1 MSQFPASRPKTLPP
15 SDKKSSGPGLTIINV
30 ESYPECDN
38 PVNSKLSPEPVFS
51 PRVKQ
56 GRKDKTLISQS
67 IEKDSETKTKK
78 NNFNDFLTK
87 MEQFQKAKN
96 EKLVNMQVSKKV
108 QEEEKLSNLPKVKMS
123 EMSKKI
129 LEEKK
134 RREGN
139 FPVSPASCK
148 EKVLKNSSNS
158 TKDLKTKP
166 LIDAQVLEAQVK
178 PQGFKEDFREKAKE
192 VKAEGKKE
200 VQREVHVMSNSDKVL
215 ASKLVKEIN
224 SVVDEVGGGKFTL
237 SQLQSKIV
245 LVKMGFLNGSPGE
258 EKLVAKMWNVTGA
271 DLHGEL
277 SLENLRTF
285 LLGVMNFYLQSMG
298 HSLPEGQFGR
308 IIDGKLYVNQ
318 QEVEKIHRFFMP
330 LYENR
335 TSEMKKM
342 LSAVSSEKNIKASK
356 DLKPELQAQDKPE
369 RLTRAD
375 TVGKFESASRPKTQ
389 GSAFLQRPAEVAKP
403 DPAHSSAQAPK
414 ASPPTQQVKS
424 IQPSQST
431 SALQSKPDR
440 QAGKLQIPEPA
451 RPSTQSKPSNLSI
464 PLNLTNLTNL
474 TNPSNPSN
482 PTSLTSIKPPDLS
495 SPSKLEQD
503 ESPAI
508 VVRVKEAHIS
518 KSNPKQ
524 PAPGKATE
532 KSSKPESKM
541 AKVQSVKSLTK
552 ETRENCMTPKSRR
565 SENLNTSFR
574 SARSKSRSK
583 AQNSARSSISESEW
597 TEINNDKISDPSI
610 LLKAQ
615 DLLGAFCNKPKNVVS
630 QNSLNANNKEIK
642 GLNEVKAGFDE
653 DRKSL
658 PRKGEEQASG
668 SKLLFKKESGFKGHL
683 NKGIDQ
689 DLRRV
694 QDMMKSKSRSPD
706 KGAEEFVVEVSMPD
720 GTQKTLKIPVN
731 SNHKVIVEK
740 FARENHLTGEMA
752 NILLGSISNL

>member
-1 MSQFPASRPKTLPP
+1 MSQFPTSRPKTLPP
-15 SDKKSSGPGLTIINV
+15 SDKKASGPGLTIINV

-67 IEKDSETKTKK
+67 IEKDSETKSKK

-96 EKLVNMQVSKKV
+96 EKLVNMQVTKKV

-139 FPVSPASCK
+139 YPVSPVNSK
-148 EKVLKNSSNS
+148 EKVLKPSSNS

-166 LIDAQVLEAQVK
+166 LIEA
-178 PQGFKEDFREKAKE
+178 PPDGPSRAPGFKEDLRDKPKE
-192 VKAEGKKE
+192 VKIEGKKE
-200 VQREVHVMSNSDKVL
+200 TKEVHVMSNSDKVL

-237 SQLQSKIV
+237 SQLQNKVV
-245 LVKMGFLNGSPGE
+245 LAKMGFLNGGLGE
-258 EKLVAKMWNVTGA
+258 DKLLVKMWSVTGA
-271 DLHGEL
+271 EAHGEL

-318 QEVEKIHRFFMP
+318 QEVEKIHRFFFTF
-330 LYENR
+330 YENR
-335 TSEMKKM
+335 TNEMKKM
-342 LSAVSSEKNIKASK
+342 LTSVSSEKNLKVLK
-356 DLKPELQAQDKPE
+356 DPKLEIMGQEKPE

-389 GSAFLQRPAEVAKP
+389 GSAFVQKPAEV
-403 DPAHSSAQAPK
+403 PK
-414 ASPPTQQVKS
+414 ADQVSSSIQSSKPSQPIQPAKS
-424 IQPSQST
+424 IQPSQSS
-431 SALQSKPDR
+431 SALHPKPS
-440 QAGKLQIPEPA
+440 KLQIPEP
-451 RPSTQSKPSNLSI
+451 PKPSNTS
-464 PLNLTNLTNL
+464 NLD
-474 TNPSNPSN
+474 
-482 PTSLTSIKPPDLS
+482 SLTSLKTPDLS
-495 SPSKLEQD
+495 SPSKLDQD

-508 VVRVKEAHIS
+508 IVRVKEAHIS

-524 PAPGKATE
+524 AVSSKAAE
-532 KSSKPESKM
+532 KPSKPETKM

-552 ETRENCMTPKSRR
+552 ESRENCMTPKSRR

-583 AQNSARSSISESEW
+583 AQNSARSSMSESEW

-615 DLLGAFCNKPKNVVS
+615 DLLGAFSNKPKNAPIQS
-630 QNSLNANNKEIK
+630 SLNANVKETK
-642 GLNEVKAGFDE
+642 GLKEVKEAKEVKAGFDE
-653 DRKSL
+653 DRKTQA
-658 PRKGEEQASG
+658 KKMEEQASG

-706 KGAEEFVVEVSMPD
+706 KGMEEFVVEVSMPD